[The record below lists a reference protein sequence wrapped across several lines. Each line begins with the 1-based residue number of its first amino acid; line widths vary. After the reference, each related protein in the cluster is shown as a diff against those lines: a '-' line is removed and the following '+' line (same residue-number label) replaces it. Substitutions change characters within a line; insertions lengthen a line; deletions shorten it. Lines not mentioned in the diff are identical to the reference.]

1 MQRNGLVL
9 RQKTTSTSKRIQWE
23 KMDFIEMYSK
33 KQIWVNSQWE
43 LGNSKTE
50 NATKQD
56 KSDLKWF
63 WLTSGLFLDG
73 YVLVGKFWKKNLP

>member
-1 MQRNGLVL
+1 
-9 RQKTTSTSKRIQWE
+9 
-23 KMDFIEMYSK
+23 MDFIEMYSK

-73 YVLVGKFWKKNLP
+73 YVLVGKFWKKKPTLVYPTSFAMSDILLC